1 MSDEGI
7 VRAVRRLAAMEDER
21 DRLSERVDRL
31 REAATA
37 QELAERDRWGDAM
50 ADLDARILL
59 ESIGVLDEMG
69 MRSAATAVQH
79 VAEEEGLPATLA
91 EQDAQGAF

>member
-21 DRLSERVDRL
+21 DLLSERVGRL

-37 QELAERDRWGDAM
+37 QELAERDRWVNAM

-59 ESIGVLDEMG
+59 ESIAVLDEMG
-69 MRSAATAVQH
+69 MRSAAAAVQH
-79 VAEEEGLPATLA
+79 VAEEEGLSAPLA